1 MFSSVLNFFK
11 KPQSE
16 QNNTKDEKKNEDSI
30 DEFIKTS
37 TSAETLSKFAIKQE
51 ECAYFVGLKEMNDRK
66 INIESENE
74 CNELASLRED
84 KRIELF
90 LDRLKNWK

>member
-1 MFSSVLNFFK
+1 
-11 KPQSE
+11 
-16 QNNTKDEKKNEDSI
+16 
-30 DEFIKTS
+30 
-37 TSAETLSKFAIKQE
+37 
-51 ECAYFVGLKEMNDRK
+51 MNDRK